1 MCVVYR
7 GPCFPLD
14 EASTHTHGPAHDQ
27 PGAIFHGILLP
38 SAHATPRQNARRRR
52 DASFYLSAIYLPTRS
67 LPNRPR
73 RAHDP
78 AGDRFEKLLIVPFL
92 EGARHILSS
101 CHLEGRTPRLV
112 FASIGRREGSSR
124 RCESMGGD
132 TKDESRGRRAA
143 SSVPSRIEIIEE
155 N

>member
-1 MCVVYR
+1 M
-7 GPCFPLD
+7 
-14 EASTHTHGPAHDQ
+14 HGPAHDQ

-78 AGDRFEKLLIVPFL
+78 AEDRFEKLLIVPFL
-92 EGARHILSS
+92 EGARHRDTFSFYTVRDNRPL
-101 CHLEGRTPRLV
+101 LLPPRAKQTPSRLAV
-112 FASIGRREGSSR
+112 ERAPRGGANRR
-124 RCESMGGD
+124 GGD
-132 TKDESRGRRAA
+132 TEESKIGRIG
-143 SSVPSRIEIIEE
+143 SVIEL
-155 N
+155 NRDGDR